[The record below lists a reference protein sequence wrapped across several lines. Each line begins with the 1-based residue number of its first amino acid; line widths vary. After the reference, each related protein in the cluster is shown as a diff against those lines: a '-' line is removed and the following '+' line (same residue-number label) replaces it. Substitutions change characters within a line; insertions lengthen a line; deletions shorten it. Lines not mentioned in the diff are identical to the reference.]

1 MRIHEVMGAKAAH
14 QEVVSISPDATVQD
28 LVGLLT
34 QHNIGAVVVSGNGQ
48 EIVGIVSE
56 RDVVRRLPS
65 TDQILQA
72 PVSTIMTTS
81 VHTCCSDDALD
92 EIRNLMTRERVRHIP
107 VVDEGR
113 LIGLVSIGDV
123 VKSHIDQV
131 EFERDQL
138 DSYVHQS

>member
-28 LVGLLT
+28 LIGLLT
-34 QHNIGAVVVSGNGQ
+34 QHNIGAVVVSGDGQ

-56 RDVVRRLPS
+56 RDVVRKLPS

-72 PVSTIMTTS
+72 TVSTIMTTD
-81 VHTCCSDDALD
+81 VHTCSSDDALD
-92 EIRNLMTRERVRHIP
+92 EIRNLMTQQRVRHIP

>member
-28 LVGLLT
+28 LIGLLT
-34 QHNIGAVVVSGNGQ
+34 QHNIGAVVVSGDGQ

-56 RDVVRRLPS
+56 RDVVRKLPS
-65 TDQILQA
+65 TEQILQA
-72 PVSTIMTTS
+72 TVSTIMTTD
-81 VHTCCSDDALD
+81 VHTCSSDDALD
-92 EIRNLMTRERVRHIP
+92 EIRNLMTQERVRHIP